1 MAAAGEIAVFALF
14 STPSA
19 TMGLIEGTTV
29 RGQPMIARVQDI
41 TRVLLAVLLLG
52 AAGAAAQT
60 TQSSAQPDASAA
72 PQSAS
77 TATPQTDAR
86 PANTAGPQI
95 DKAEITARANR
106 DVGVNIE
113 TTIAGWQRELERL
126 ENDLREPRLRYSELN
141 GFRDELQRV
150 RSEIEDFSNHLQ
162 PPARGSEGAA

>member
-41 TRVLLAVLLLG
+41 TRVLLAVLSLG

-77 TATPQTDAR
+77 TAAAQTDAR
-86 PANTAGPQI
+86 PANPAGPQI

-113 TTIAGWQRELERL
+113 TTIAGWQRELMSDFFPGL
-126 ENDLREPRLRYSELN
+126 NPRFTRPTCAS
-141 GFRDELQRV
+141 
-150 RSEIEDFSNHLQ
+150 SN
-162 PPARGSEGAA
+162 